1 MSFNRRRVL
10 YFVSL
15 VLLGISFFSSASV
28 VAVETATKSAPA
40 PTKKPTPNLGEF
52 FKQHWTNRVKEF
64 REQNKQFESQKVSS
78 PNVILLGDSI
88 TEGFS
93 VKKFFSDH
101 PVINRGISAD
111 VIGND
116 LSKTDNRGILRR
128 LDESVFDCV
137 PGDVF
142 VLIGI
147 NDLGM
152 GHKPAVIESGYRE
165 ILEQIKKK
173 TPKVRV
179 HVQSVLPTRGNYAK
193 HNPNVIDINNRLQ
206 KLAKEFDYDYV
217 DLHSKMID
225 DKGELKKE
233 FTADGLHLKDPGY
246 KVWQAE
252 INKKLGWN

>member
-1 MSFNRRRVL
+1 MFRRPYYAQNL
-10 YFVSL
+10 AAIILLLL
-15 VLLGISFFSSASV
+15 VHAW
-28 VAVETATKSAPA
+28 AAAQTTATKTEPAPA
-40 PTKKPTPNLGEF
+40 KKPAPNLADF

-64 REQNKQFESQKVSS
+64 RDENKRFKTQKSAV

-88 TEGFS
+88 TEGFN
-93 VKKFFSDH
+93 VKKYFANH
-101 PVINRGISAD
+101 PVLNRGISAD

-116 LSKTDNRGILRR
+116 LPKTDNRGILRR

-137 PGDVF
+137 PEDVF

-152 GHKPAVIESGYRE
+152 GHKPAVIEAGYRDL
-165 ILEQIKKK
+165 LERIKKHA
-173 TPKVRV
+173 PNARV

-193 HNPNVIDINNRLQ
+193 HNDNVNDVNKRLQ
-206 KLAKEFDYDYV
+206 KLAQEFGYDYV
-217 DLHSKMID
+217 DLHSHMTD

-252 INKKLGWN
+252 INKKLGW

>member
-1 MSFNRRRVL
+1 MCELRIVSVL
-10 YFVSL
+10 CLLLFLCASSL
-15 VLLGISFFSSASV
+15 AQT
-28 VAVETATKSAPA
+28 TATKSAPA
-40 PTKKPTPNLGEF
+40 PAKKAAPNLGEF

-64 REQNKQFESQKVSS
+64 RDQNKQFKAQKLAS

-93 VKKFFSDH
+93 VKKYFPNH
-101 PVINRGISAD
+101 PVLNRGISAD
-111 VIGND
+111 VIGNK
-116 LSKTDNRGILRR
+116 LPREDNRGILRR
-128 LDESVFDCV
+128 LNESVFDCV
-137 PGDVF
+137 PDDVF

-152 GHKPAVIESGYRE
+152 GHSPEVIEAGYRE
-165 ILEQIKKK
+165 LLEQVKKHA
-173 TPKVRV
+173 PSVHV
-179 HVQSVLPTRGNYAK
+179 HVQSVLPTRDHYAH
-193 HNPNVIDINNRLQ
+193 HNDNVSDVNKRLQ
-206 KLAKEFDYDYV
+206 KLAQDFGYDYI

-252 INKKLGWN
+252 INKKLGW